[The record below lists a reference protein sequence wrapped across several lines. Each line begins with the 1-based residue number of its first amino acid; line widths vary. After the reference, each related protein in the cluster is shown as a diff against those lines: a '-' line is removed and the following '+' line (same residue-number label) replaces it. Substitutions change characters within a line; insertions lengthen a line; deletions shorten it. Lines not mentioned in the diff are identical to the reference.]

1 VTSRVSL
8 WAPVVAYMTVI
19 FVLSSIPRPP
29 EPPEALSFLS
39 DKALHAML
47 YAGLAVLIVRALS
60 GGWLRSFTVGTAL
73 LAVAIAVAYGI
84 SDEIHQYFVPLR
96 TMDVGDVIADAV
108 GAALAVWGLYVVGRQ
123 RI

>member
-1 VTSRVSL
+1 MSL

-39 DKALHAML
+39 DKALHALL

-73 LAVAIAVAYGI
+73 LAVAIAVVYGI
-84 SDEIHQYFVPLR
+84 TDEIHQYFVPLR

-108 GAALAVWGLYVVGRQ
+108 GSALAVWGLYVAGRQ